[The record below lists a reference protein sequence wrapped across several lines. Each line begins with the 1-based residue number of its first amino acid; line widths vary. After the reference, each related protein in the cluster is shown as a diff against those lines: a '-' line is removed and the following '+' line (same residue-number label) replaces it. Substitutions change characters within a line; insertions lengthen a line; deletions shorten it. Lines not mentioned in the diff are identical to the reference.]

1 MILVV
6 SAPLSVSIH
15 WGSLVPPTC
24 CSSTMYLV
32 MPPLGYSGTCQ
43 ESLMAV
49 SDTDSAKS
57 DRGEEG
63 PGTRRG
69 ECQPQGSCHCRG
81 EHWCEDGIPW
91 MAMATKAVPG
101 LRDLQGPLVR
111 A

>member
-49 SDTDSAKS
+49 SDTGSAES
-57 DRGEEG
+57 NCGEEG
-63 PGTRRG
+63 PGTKRG
-69 ECQPQGSCHCRG
+69 ECQSQNGAPCAAGAQCC
-81 EHWCEDGIPW
+81 C
-91 MAMATKAVPG
+91 
-101 LRDLQGPLVR
+101 
-111 A
+111 